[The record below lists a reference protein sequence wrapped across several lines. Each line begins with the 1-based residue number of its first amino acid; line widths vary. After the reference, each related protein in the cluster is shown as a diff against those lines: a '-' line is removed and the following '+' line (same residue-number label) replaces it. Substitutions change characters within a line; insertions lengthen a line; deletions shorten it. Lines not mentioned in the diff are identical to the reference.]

1 MQNMWNYAEIAL
13 YCRRVGFLFL
23 FCCIFNLFLWTA
35 ASIYLIALEERTGS
49 LGSTLKTFI
58 WFLFFSDHFR
68 RFCFRMFLFLVYIFY
83 DWFNRL
89 SRENWITLGSS
100 LKTFNI
106 WFLFLVIIFDAS
118 ALECFF
124 SCLHILWFIWSDWYS
139 FQNLHFL
146 HHTRRCI
153 CMMSSKEK
161 CVAIKM

>member
-1 MQNMWNYAEIAL
+1 MKLCRDLKFILLESQIPIFVLL
-13 YCRRVGFLFL
+13 YFQSFPWSSCVHLFDRLRRENW
-23 FCCIFNLFLWTA
+23 IT
-35 ASIYLIALEERTGS
+35 R
-49 LGSTLKTFI
+49 GSTLKTSIF
-58 WFLFFSDHFR
+58 FLFLGDHFR